1 MKNLFKTILLIVL
14 AFTSANAQIKKINR
28 SKINKTVNIKQNKI
42 NYNFKN
48 QYLDLE
54 TIKSN
59 IKSGK
64 KCYALNV
71 SSTAIVPPK
80 YPKSVKAIDAYYS
93 ASQYIRVERDY
104 LRSNGLLLRSDA
116 GFAKYRGNNYEV
128 IIYPL
133 SRNKKE
139 IDQRRVKITWNIP
152 GSGVQTFTLRHVS
165 IQYKTYGILII
176 GDYNVNGIIFGVSI
190 SLTPTG
196 CLI

>member
-93 ASQYIRVERDY
+93 TSQYIRVERDY